1 MKRLLTYSL
10 LISLM
15 PIALIVLLKQE
26 IGQADA
32 DLRRAPISASLT
44 SLPLSFEANLGQT
57 NSSVRFLS
65 RANGYQLFLTANEA
79 VLRLRNRHSN
89 REAVAASQSSVLG
102 MKLIN
107 ASANPTIAGVDELPG
122 KSNYLIGD
130 DPKQWRTNVAN
141 YARVKYHN
149 VYPGVDL
156 IYYGN
161 QSQLEYDFVL
171 EPGADPRQIK
181 LAFEGAEWM
190 SIDAGGDLALGLKDG
205 VVRQH
210 KPVVY
215 QDVDGARRI
224 VEGRYVQTGERE
236 IGFEI
241 GEYDASRPLVI
252 DPVLSY
258 SSYLGGSGFDHGNA
272 IAVDAAGNIYVAGG
286 TGSANFTTANAAQ
299 SNFGGAF
306 DCFIAKLNPTGSAL
320 IYSTYLGGSGG
331 DACLGMALDSSGNVY
346 LTGLSS
352 SPNFPTVNPAQPN
365 FGGGASDAFV
375 AKLNANGSSLAYSTY
390 LGGSGSDIG
399 NGLVVDANGAAYVI
413 GDTSSTDFPTKN
425 ALQQTY
431 GGGGGDGFVVKAQ
444 PDGAALVYST
454 FLGGGAVD
462 QGFGIAVDA
471 SGDAY
476 VSGVTTSPNFPLANA
491 LQQNPGG
498 GSDLFVAKLNASGAG
513 LVYPTYLGGS
523 AGDAQGVPGNPIA
536 VDAAGAVY
544 LTGFTTSRNF
554 PTANPLQAGFGG
566 GEGDA
571 FVTKINANGSALVYS
586 TYLGGSGREN
596 VTTPDL
602 FLVQDIAVDAAGQ
615 AYVTGTTGS
624 NNFPTANAVQSS
636 FGGGALDAFVAK
648 LSAGG
653 SSAIYS
659 TYLGGAGADTGL
671 CIAVDAVGSAWIS
684 GRTLSTNFQMVN
696 ALQAS
701 FGGGDHDAFIVKL
714 AADAVTVSAASFSG
728 SAITGKA
735 IVAAFGPNLATA
747 TAVASSVPLPTTL
760 AGTSVK
766 IRDSAGTERAAPLFF
781 VSAGQVN
788 YQIPDGTTVG
798 PVSVAVTSGD
808 GRVSSAV
815 IQVVT
820 AAPSIFTANASGS
833 GAAAAVDA
841 FTGAIGPFNAKRAN
855 GEPNIISIFGT
866 GLGADAT
873 DVDGSV
879 NVEAKIDGQVVT
891 VLYAGR
897 APGLVGLNQFNVVFP
912 ATISPGI
919 HTLTISRNGVVSNMV
934 TIAIAAVQVFS
945 LDSRI

>member
-1 MKRLLTYSL
+1 MKRPVTYCL
-10 LISLM
+10 LISLTLL
-15 PIALIVLLKQE
+15 ALTALLKQWF
-26 IGQADA
+26 GQPDK
-32 DLRRAPISASLT
+32 DWRRAQITASL
-44 SLPLSFEANLGQT
+44 SRLPLSFEANLGQT
-57 NSSVRFLS
+57 ESGVKFLS
-65 RANGYQLFLTANEA
+65 RGNGYQLFLTANEA
-79 VLRLRNRHSN
+79 VLGLRNRHSN
-89 REAVAASQSSVLG
+89 REEVAASHSSALR
-102 MKLIN
+102 MKLVN
-107 ASANPTIAGVDELPG
+107 ASANPAIAGSDEAPG

-130 DPKQWRTNVAN
+130 DPKQWRTNLAN
-141 YARVKYHN
+141 YAKVKYHG

-171 EPGADPRQIK
+171 KPGADPQPIK
-181 LAFEGAEWM
+181 LAFEGAERM
-190 SIDAGGDLALGLKDG
+190 SIDAGGDLVLGLKEGD
-205 VVRQH
+205 VRQR

-215 QDVDGARRI
+215 QEVDGARRI

-241 GEYDASRPLVI
+241 GEYDPARPLVI

-286 TGSANFTTANAAQ
+286 TGSANFTIANAAQ
-299 SNFGGAF
+299 SNFGGTF
-306 DCFIAKLNPTGSAL
+306 DCFITKLNPSGSAL

-331 DACLGMALDSSGNVY
+331 DACLGMALDSSGAVY

-375 AKLNANGSSLAYSTY
+375 VKLNANGSSLAYSTY

-399 NGLVVDANGAAYVI
+399 NGLVVDAKGAAYVI

-431 GGGGGDGFVVKAQ
+431 GGGGRDGFVTKVEA
-444 PDGAALVYST
+444 DGAASVYST
-454 FLGGGAVD
+454 FLGGSAVD

-471 SGDAY
+471 GGDAY
-476 VSGVTTSPNFPLANA
+476 VSGITTSPNFPLANA

-498 GSDLFVAKLNASGAG
+498 RADLFVAKLNASGAA
-513 LVYPTYLGGS
+513 LVYSTYLGGS
-523 AGDAQGVPGNPIA
+523 GGDSQGVPGNPIA
-536 VDAAGAVY
+536 IDAAGAVY
-544 LTGFTTSRNF
+544 LTGSTNSRNF

-566 GEGDA
+566 GEDDA
-571 FVTKINANGSALVYS
+571 FVTKINANGSAPVYS
-586 TYLGGSGREN
+586 TYLGGSGNEN
-596 VTTPDL
+596 VTALPNP

-636 FGGGALDAFVAK
+636 FGGGARDAFVTK
-648 LSAGG
+648 LDASG

-659 TYLGGAGADTGL
+659 TYLGGGGNDTGL
-671 CIAVDAVGSAWIS
+671 CLAVDPVGGAWIS
-684 GRTLSTNFQMVN
+684 GRTLSTNFSMVN
-696 ALQAS
+696 ALQSS

-728 SAITGKA
+728 SAITSKA

-747 TAVASSVPLPTTL
+747 TAIASSVPLPTTL
-760 AGTSVK
+760 AGTNVK

-781 VSAGQVN
+781 VSPGQVN
-788 YQIPDGTTVG
+788 YQIPDGTAAG
-798 PVSVAVTSGD
+798 PASVTVTSGD

-815 IQVVT
+815 IQVVA

-841 FTGAIGPFNAKRAN
+841 FTGALGPFNAKRAN
-855 GEPNIISIFGT
+855 GEPNIISVFGT

-879 NVEAKIDGQVVT
+879 SVEAKIDGQVVT

-897 APGLVGLNQFNVVFP
+897 APGFVGLNQFNVVFP
-912 ATISPGI
+912 ATISSGV
-919 HTLTISRNGVVSNMV
+919 HTLTISRNGVVSNTV
-934 TIAIAAVQVFS
+934 TIAI
-945 LDSRI
+945 R

>member
-1 MKRLLTYSL
+1 MKRPVTYCLVISLSL
-10 LISLM
+10 L
-15 PIALIVLLKQE
+15 ALTALLKPWL
-26 IGQADA
+26 GQTDK
-32 DLRRAPISASLT
+32 DLRRAQISASL
-44 SLPLSFEANLGQT
+44 SRLPLSFEINQGQAD
-57 NSSVRFLS
+57 SAIKFLS
-65 RANGYQLFLTANEA
+65 RGDRYRLFLTASGATLALHDGGLNAE
-79 VLRLRNRHSN
+79 R
-89 REAVAASQSSVLG
+89 ASVEVVE
-102 MKLIN
+102 MKLADADPSPRIE
-107 ASANPTIAGVDELPG
+107 PLEELPG
-122 KSNYLIGD
+122 KGNYLIGD
-130 DPKQWRTNVAN
+130 DPGQWRTNVAN
-141 YARVKYHN
+141 YGRVKYHD

-156 IYYGN
+156 IYYGA

-171 EPGADPRQIK
+171 DPGADPRQIK
-181 LAFEGAEWM
+181 LAFDGAERM
-190 SIDAGGDLALGLKDG
+190 SIDAGGDLVLILKEG
-205 VVRQH
+205 AVRQR

-272 IAVDAAGNIYVAGG
+272 VAIDAAGNIYVAGG

-306 DCFIAKLNPTGSAL
+306 DCFIAKLNPSGSAL
-320 IYSTYLGGSGG
+320 IYSTYFGGSGG

-346 LTGLSS
+346 LTGFTTSL
-352 SPNFPTVNPAQPN
+352 NFPSAGPIQQS
-365 FGGGASDAFV
+365 FGGGPSDAFV
-375 AKLNANGSSLAYSTY
+375 AKLNANGSSLAYSSY

-413 GDTSSTDFPTKN
+413 GDTGSTDFPTKN
-425 ALQQTY
+425 AVQQAY
-431 GGGGGDGFVVKAQ
+431 GGASRDGFVTKVEA
-444 PDGAALVYST
+444 DGAALAYST
-454 FLGGGAVD
+454 FLGGSAVD
-462 QGFGIAVDA
+462 QGFGVAVDA

-476 VSGVTTSPNFPLANA
+476 VSGITTSPNFPLANA
-491 LQQNPGG
+491 LQQNRGG
-498 GSDLFVAKLNASGAG
+498 ATDLFVAKLNASGAG
-513 LVYPTYLGGS
+513 LVYSTYLGGS
-523 AGDAQGVPGNPIA
+523 AGDSQGVPGNPIA

-544 LTGFTTSRNF
+544 LTGSTTSRNF

-586 TYLGGSGREN
+586 TYLGGSGNEN
-596 VTTPDL
+596 ITALPDP

-624 NNFPTANAVQSS
+624 NNFPTGNAVQSS
-636 FGGGALDAFVAK
+636 FGGGARDAFVTK

-659 TYLGGAGADTGL
+659 TYLGGAGNDTGL
-671 CIAVDAVGSAWIS
+671 CIAVDPTGSAWIS
-684 GRTLSTNFQMVN
+684 GRTLSTDFQMVN
-696 ALQAS
+696 ALQS
-701 FGGGDHDAFIVKL
+701 GFGGSDHDAFIVKL

-728 SAITGKA
+728 AAITSKA
-735 IVAAFGPNLATA
+735 IVAAFGPNLATT

-760 AGTSVK
+760 AGTSVN

-781 VSAGQVN
+781 VSQGQVN
-788 YQIPDGTTVG
+788 YQIPDGTEAG
-798 PVSVAVTSGD
+798 PASVTVTSGD

-815 IQVVT
+815 IQVVA
-820 AAPSIFTANASGS
+820 AAPSIFTANASGL

-841 FTGAIGPFNAKRAN
+841 FTGALGPFNAKRAN
-855 GEPNIISIFGT
+855 GEPNIISVFGT

-873 DVDGSV
+873 DVDGNASV
-879 NVEAKIDGQVVT
+879 EVKIDGVQVT
-891 VLYAGR
+891 ALYAGR
-897 APGLVGLNQFNVVFP
+897 APGYVGLNQFNVVFP
-912 ATISPGI
+912 ATISSGV
-919 HTLTISRNGVVSNMV
+919 HTLTISRNGTVSNLV
-934 TIAIAAVQVFS
+934 TIAIK
-945 LDSRI
+945 